1 MAKGAAADG
10 DGHDRSINEEGYAK
24 LDNLSTGANRE
35 SPLFK
40 LFQEMVE
47 WTSYHVWKK
56 FRSREGK
63 QGTFYWRA

>member
-10 DGHDRSINEEGYAK
+10 DGHTRSINEEGYAK

-47 WTSYHVWKK
+47 
-56 FRSREGK
+56 
-63 QGTFYWRA
+63 